1 MRKLSLILLMVILC
15 FSHAYAQSPD
25 DQIKVLQKCIDL
37 KELQGYLPGKSIQPL
52 YVMQHGVS
60 FDKDIKV
67 SKNGKPVVFLSK
79 QEVKSQHLQA
89 YLLFWTFEINEKTA
103 RVSFVY
109 NYDQNQS
116 PKTVRAD
123 LELSKQ
129 GSEWTVSSV
138 AINKV

>member
-1 MRKLSLILLMVILC
+1 M
-15 FSHAYAQSPD
+15 
-25 DQIKVLQKCIDL
+25 LQKCIDL
-37 KELQGYLPGKSIQPL
+37 KELRDYLPGKSTQPL

-67 SKNGKPVVFLSK
+67 SKNGKPLVFLSK
-79 QEVKSQHLQA
+79 QEIKSQQPQA

-116 PKTVRAD
+116 PKAVRAD
-123 LELSKQ
+123 RNL
-129 GSEWTVSSV
+129 T
-138 AINKV
+138 NKALNGLLKL

>member
-1 MRKLSLILLMVILC
+1 MVILC
-15 FSHAYAQSPD
+15 ISHTYAQSPD

-37 KELQGYLPGKSIQPL
+37 KELQDYMPGKSTHPL

-79 QEVKSQHLQA
+79 QEVKSQHPQA

-109 NYDQNQS
+109 NYDQSQS

-123 LELSKQ
+123 LELNKQ
-129 GSEWTVSSV
+129 GSEWIVSSV
-138 AINKV
+138 IINKV

>member
-1 MRKLSLILLMVILC
+1 MVILC

>member
-1 MRKLSLILLMVILC
+1 MVILC
-15 FSHAYAQSPD
+15 ISRSYAQSPD

-37 KELQGYLPGKSIQPL
+37 KELQGYLPGKTTQPL

-67 SKNGKPVVFLSK
+67 SKDGKPLVFLSK
-79 QEVKSQHLQA
+79 QEVKSQQLQA
-89 YLLFWTFEINEKTA
+89 YFLFWTFEINEKTA

-109 NYDQNQS
+109 NYDQKQD
-116 PKTVRAD
+116 PKAVRTD

-129 GSEWTVSSV
+129 GSEWNVTTVV
-138 AINKV
+138 INKI